1 MKRVFVLLFVVFNS
15 ITLLVSESQTTT
27 TDDVVTNGNRFGESQ
42 SLRQPHSLDDL
53 LQREEWRD
61 ELVTLSLSRIAPE
74 TDTSKKKSNSEG
86 DQSKD
91 MCDVYDNY
99 DTSTLAELFLPIQ
112 TAFTNIYME
121 PIEPLNNEDL
131 ELLNHVAERDDLDLA
146 EFHGP
151 YCSVYKVDGLRKED
165 LKIADSAT
173 FRHRPRISSTINLSI
188 LRQFVSWGLLVGH
201 EPERILRL
209 AALYWWIEGSA
220 AESIHCL
227 QRLVVL
233 TEDHEQRRNAR
244 FMIGQTFALCE
255 LFDLAIPALEVTAYD
270 KPLLWGPHFVL
281 AGVRAYTGDYDGAL
295 QDYKRYVQL
304 YKMPSDG
311 HRLMAIKYCKCKKRE
326 LNRLKDEQEKLEK
339 ELSELNE
346 FNDAM
351 ERKLQLQLLIQQKSS
366 REREVINGFLTYNF
380 LKHGSVP
387 GIRCSGIK
395 TEKNREKLS
404 CKISNPIEF
413 VKAGLRVHNEFQE
426 SLGDLSEHQDLMKN
440 YETHR
445 ESQESEYALE
455 MEPFL
460 ENLKPYVGLRM
471 DGPVNAVRYP
481 KLKDFD
487 LSAKRNIDKLCSSR
501 SSSTISRNS
510 TTIFIDLNSRGYPV
524 GDLLNKYLGLTPLDV
539 HPLPWDM
546 PFCKPWSIEDEKSKL
561 WAMLKSPHTILKSPG
576 LYMPELDLIPV
587 LSSFMQHPNR
597 RDFLLADFGQRVRSL
612 MKYEIGPRWLLV
624 ELAAMFWRASGMF
637 NEALACIAEN
647 LYGAEPIHTAN
658 IDISLFQL
666 VRMLIRARSVEGTA
680 SDVALLMKIAI
691 LNLHVSDPAVL
702 CLAALTAPTT
712 EQSLFYLWQAYEI
725 DDEYAPAVLKLEE
738 HYCKRKVT
746 FGRPIQD
753 LYQPIC
759 CWQTEHDVYCFK
771 RPDLEGSCFK
781 IETKIVDDKVEHVFK
796 SFRCSG
802 TYVAKSYV
810 PPPIALFAIGFMRPA
825 LQIRDQQIENKINQ
839 IFQVENEKKRKIEK
853 QKLAKVLPLD
863 YGGFSYK
870 RMAEYSQLNE
880 INKLQTRID
889 EYVDPEYAKKNAE
902 RIERSKVENVK
913 PKEKEVLRT
922 FDGEIVEFNED
933 ERILEDLPP
942 LDHAEPL
949 WHEVIRYDNPLPI
962 KLPQPSQKLY
972 QKGLELFNV
981 NEIFDLKRQCAH
993 ANLPALIEPVSTYV
1007 SISAKG
1013 FNISS
1018 VIDLKS
1024 PLPANINMNSVPIC
1038 PESSNSIPIFDHMAA
1053 YKYRDQ
1059 FTWYQP
1065 EKGLRDALLSLGN
1078 PQDTVDTIGVRL
1090 SEAIKRFRKSKDDVE
1105 LHWAIS
1111 AIAALYF
1118 RVKGDAINAVMCLR
1132 HSLANAP
1139 NDMKEIAAISLANV
1153 YHQAGFLNSAL
1164 LSADYALRASNET
1177 IVAVHFTLANIYT
1190 SLNNYELANRFYY
1203 STIALQSNFQAAKD
1217 RITALH
1223 FAAEKWLLI
1232 IIIRF
1237 LEKFNHYCKG
1247 VQLPR
1252 ELIVIGAGNMAG
1264 CMVSTFVEKG
1274 CFAKDEVILV
1284 TKSEESAEIW
1294 RAAGYLRSCSLDTFI
1309 ESRNALES
1317 AHRILL
1323 LAVKPQIRHELYV
1336 KLRMSGYVL
1345 KAEIVCSILAGV
1357 THEMLTKEIEGI
1369 FIGPLI
1375 RLTPNVPSAVGS
1387 GVTLLYG
1394 PNENANDVA
1403 TQLLRSTGEVIPIS
1417 EKYFNCAS
1425 AITGSGPAFVIN
1437 RFTSISDTDLQAFL
1451 MIDALADGAV
1461 LNGIP
1466 RETATRMAALMLRGA
1481 SDLILQSGKH
1491 PGQLKDQVCS
1501 PGVRSGLI
1509 EAVNETT
1516 RRANHLSGS

>member
-1 MKRVFVLLFVVFNS
+1 M
-15 ITLLVSESQTTT
+15 
-27 TDDVVTNGNRFGESQ
+27 
-42 SLRQPHSLDDL
+42 
-53 LQREEWRD
+53 
-61 ELVTLSLSRIAPE
+61 
-74 TDTSKKKSNSEG
+74 
-86 DQSKD
+86 D
-91 MCDVYDNY
+91 M
-99 DTSTLAELFLPIQ
+99 
-112 TAFTNIYME
+112 
-121 PIEPLNNEDL
+121 
-131 ELLNHVAERDDLDLA
+131 
-146 EFHGP
+146 
-151 YCSVYKVDGLRKED
+151 
-165 LKIADSAT
+165 
-173 FRHRPRISSTINLSI
+173 
-188 LRQFVSWGLLVGH
+188 
-201 EPERILRL
+201 
-209 AALYWWIEGSA
+209 
-220 AESIHCL
+220 
-227 QRLVVL
+227 
-233 TEDHEQRRNAR
+233 
-244 FMIGQTFALCE
+244 
-255 LFDLAIPALEVTAYD
+255 
-270 KPLLWGPHFVL
+270 
-281 AGVRAYTGDYDGAL
+281 
-295 QDYKRYVQL
+295 
-304 YKMPSDG
+304 
-311 HRLMAIKYCKCKKRE
+311 RE
-326 LNRLKDEQEKLEK
+326 LNRLKNEQEKLEK

-366 REREVINGFLTYNF
+366 REREVINGFLTYNY
-380 LKHGSVP
+380 LKHGPVP
-387 GIRCSGIK
+387 GIRCSGTK
-395 TEKNREKLS
+395 TEKNRDQLS

-426 SLGDLSEHQDLMKN
+426 SLGDLSEHRDFTRN
-440 YETHR
+440 YEAHR
-445 ESQESEYALE
+445 KSQESEYAME

-471 DGPVNAVRYP
+471 DEPVNAIRYP

-487 LSAKRNIDKLCSSR
+487 VTAKRNIDKLCSSR
-501 SSSTISRNS
+501 SSSTVSRNS
-510 TTIFIDLNSRGYPV
+510 TTIFIDLNSRGYPI

-539 HPLPWDM
+539 HPLPWEL

-597 RDFLLADFGQRVRSL
+597 RDFLLADFGQRVGSL

-691 LNLHVSDPAVL
+691 LNLHVSDPSVL

-725 DDEYAPAVLKLEE
+725 DDEYAPAVIKLEE

-753 LYQPIC
+753 FYQPIC
-759 CWQTEHDVYCFK
+759 CWQSEHDIYCFK

-781 IETKIVDDKVEHVFK
+781 IETKIVDDKIEHEFK

-802 TYVAKSYV
+802 TYVAKSYL
-810 PPPIALFAIGFMRPA
+810 PPPIARFAIGFMRPA
-825 LQIRDQQIENKINQ
+825 LQIRDQLIEDKINQ
-839 IFQVENEKKRKIEK
+839 IFQLENEKKRKIEK
-853 QKLAKVLPLD
+853 QKLEKVLPLD

-870 RMAEYSQLNE
+870 RMAKYSQLDGLE
-880 INKLQTRID
+880 KLQTRID
-889 EYVDPEYAKKNAE
+889 EYVDLDYVKKNAE
-902 RIERSKVENVK
+902 RIERAKMENGK
-913 PKEKEVLRT
+913 PKEKEILRT

-933 ERILEDLPP
+933 ETVSEDLPP
-942 LDHAEPL
+942 LDQAEPL

-962 KLPQPSQKLY
+962 KLPQPSQKLH

-981 NEIFDLKRQCAH
+981 NEIPDLKRQCSH
-993 ANLPALIEPVSTYV
+993 AKLSALIEPVSTYV

-1018 VIDLKS
+1018 VIDLKL

-1038 PESSNSIPIFDHMAA
+1038 PESSNAIPLFDHMAA

-1078 PQDTVDTIGVRL
+1078 AQDTVDTIGVRL
-1090 SEAIKRFRKSKDDVE
+1090 SEAMKRFRKSKDDVE
-1105 LHWAIS
+1105 LHWAVS

-1164 LSADYALRASNET
+1164 LSADYALRASNER

-1190 SLNNYELANRFYY
+1190 SLSNYELANQFYY

-1223 FAAEKWLLI
+1223 CLF
-1232 IIIRF
+1232 
-1237 LEKFNHYCKG
+1237 G
-1247 VQLPR
+1247 
-1252 ELIVIGAGNMAG
+1252 
-1264 CMVSTFVEKG
+1264 
-1274 CFAKDEVILV
+1274 
-1284 TKSEESAEIW
+1284 
-1294 RAAGYLRSCSLDTFI
+1294 
-1309 ESRNALES
+1309 
-1317 AHRILL
+1317 
-1323 LAVKPQIRHELYV
+1323 
-1336 KLRMSGYVL
+1336 
-1345 KAEIVCSILAGV
+1345 
-1357 THEMLTKEIEGI
+1357 
-1369 FIGPLI
+1369 
-1375 RLTPNVPSAVGS
+1375 
-1387 GVTLLYG
+1387 
-1394 PNENANDVA
+1394 
-1403 TQLLRSTGEVIPIS
+1403 
-1417 EKYFNCAS
+1417 
-1425 AITGSGPAFVIN
+1425 
-1437 RFTSISDTDLQAFL
+1437 
-1451 MIDALADGAV
+1451 
-1461 LNGIP
+1461 
-1466 RETATRMAALMLRGA
+1466 
-1481 SDLILQSGKH
+1481 
-1491 PGQLKDQVCS
+1491 
-1501 PGVRSGLI
+1501 
-1509 EAVNETT
+1509 
-1516 RRANHLSGS
+1516 

>member
-1 MKRVFVLLFVVFNS
+1 MKATKAATSSLRQSRRFASSLGRQLYDVAIVGGGPVGNSMACALGHNKWLKDKRVVILESAKPQRLGSPPLKYSNRVFACSPASIQMFKGTFWIFFVKMVKEVEGLYVLDACSRSKVQFEPYFGANSVSHLIEDEAITKALHGRIIDHCKNVEIRAGVKVDECRLPSSLAETAQLKLSDGSEIDALLVGADGARSGIRRQMNVTSTNWDYGQMAIVCTLSVDSPGKNSIAWQRFTPLGPIALLPLTDQLSSLVWTSATQDAKRLLALPADQFVDELNHYLFTNAAQNPTTNQALGFMDQCARALRFTEKPNDLKQPPTVLKLHEDSRAAFPLAFNHAKTYVKTRTALIGSPVHFTKIYASVSNQTMKRVFVLLFVVFNS

-91 MCDVYDNY
+91 IY

-151 YCSVYKVDGLRKED
+151 YCS
-165 LKIADSAT
+165 IADSAT

-311 HRLMAIKYCKCKKRE
+311 HRLMAIK
-326 LNRLKDEQEKLEK
+326 
-339 ELSELNE
+339 
-346 FNDAM
+346 M

-380 LKHGSVP
+380 LKHGS
-387 GIRCSGIK
+387 
-395 TEKNREKLS
+395 
-404 CKISNPIEF
+404 
-413 VKAGLRVHNEFQE
+413 
-426 SLGDLSEHQDLMKN
+426 DLSEHQDLMKN

-561 WAMLKSPHTILKSPG
+561 WAM
-576 LYMPELDLIPV
+576 
-587 LSSFMQHPNR
+587 
-597 RDFLLADFGQRVRSL
+597 
-612 MKYEIGPRWLLV
+612 EIGPRWLLV

-738 HYCKRKVT
+738 HYCKRKT

-802 TYVAKSYV
+802 TYV
-810 PPPIALFAIGFMRPA
+810 
-825 LQIRDQQIENKINQ
+825 
-839 IFQVENEKKRKIEK
+839 
-853 QKLAKVLPLD
+853 LPLD

-913 PKEKEVLRT
+913 PKEKE
-922 FDGEIVEFNED
+922 
-933 ERILEDLPP
+933 DLPP

-962 KLPQPSQKLY
+962 
-972 QKGLELFNV
+972 
-981 NEIFDLKRQCAH
+981 
-993 ANLPALIEPVSTYV
+993 
-1007 SISAKG
+1007 
-1013 FNISS
+1013 
-1018 VIDLKS
+1018 
-1024 PLPANINMNSVPIC
+1024 
-1038 PESSNSIPIFDHMAA
+1038 
-1053 YKYRDQ
+1053 
-1059 FTWYQP
+1059 
-1065 EKGLRDALLSLGN
+1065 ALLSLGN

-1090 SEAIKRFRKSKDDVE
+1090 SEAIKRFRKSK
-1105 LHWAIS
+1105 

-1223 FAAEKWLLI
+1223 CIGIK
-1232 IIIRF
+1232 F

-1264 CMVSTFVEKG
+1264 CMVSTFVEK
-1274 CFAKDEVILV
+1274 
-1284 TKSEESAEIW
+1284 
-1294 RAAGYLRSCSLDTFI
+1294 
-1309 ESRNALES
+1309 ALES

-1501 PGVRSGLI
+1501 PGGTTIVGIRELEKNGVRSGLI